1 MSDPIIGIFKRQN
14 EMNEKPRLRLGDI
27 KADILSLQNMVSDMK
42 MTNRVRLAAII
53 ERECELSRRRH
64 DLETAELK
72 TMRYSNEENERQ
84 EAKRVIKCA
93 QKKLFRVQ
101 QKIADLEWREQ
112 ELDEQMKHIKLPDLT
127 ELANDVKARKA
138 RLKGCQL
145 TYSGIEELKSDGEQS
160 ELEALAD
167 SLVAKLD
174 ALDARILEKRAILD
188 TPIDDLQLERLT
200 VESLER
206 SVPQE
211 PPDSLSASELAF
223 NIEMESVNEIEAQNR
238 ERRGDL
244 EARKSRLVR
253 RPVSPIVVRRKRYA
267 ATPSVKHQPYEFQ
280 NEQWL
285 SQINDLIDA
294 MMKRQE
300 NIDIMERDTI
310 ALKESYTEDQQQIE
324 DSWSYKMDDIRT
336 LKQRSDENEDMEI
349 QIDEMKEEIMELT
362 EVYHEVHA
370 QLEKK
375 QGQRDSVADRLN
387 SLYEIHPQLE
397 SQVGGLAER
406 KRAIERQAKRL
417 QKRRLEIEQLSAEV
431 DQLDGEYR
439 RYKQTIEELEEQID
453 DARQG
458 KKAVMTQVAPKR
470 REHVQFVQNF
480 TSMRPVFQYQ
490 TPVKPRRL
498 DDSFKPHDV
507 LGATGAVFKPSDD
520 QQDDFS
526 YEAMEESEE
535 EEYSKHPEVVPIAS
549 SHFPSLDDFT
559 YDDSVPKPESFD
571 DASDDQ
577 AIPEEESFSD
587 ASANIQEEEDLVDDF
602 APAASSEYE
611 SYHERRR
618 LVLPVFTGNKHHQKT
633 QEDSYQ
639 DDDDPRQTYYRTEQ
653 KSFYGV
659 GTIIP
664 KRTQNLSTSHLSTFG
679 TSDSSDDEDE
689 ITAVINSAIQALAM
703 PLASPTFHFP

>member
-14 EMNEKPRLRLGDI
+14 EMSEKPRLRLGDI

-42 MTNRVRLAAII
+42 MANRVRLAAII

-64 DLETAELK
+64 DLETAELR

-84 EAKRVIKCA
+84 EAKQVIKHA

-112 ELDEQMKHIKLPDLT
+112 ELDEQMQRIKLPDLT
-127 ELANDVKARKA
+127 ELANSVKERKA
-138 RLKGCQL
+138 RLKGANL
-145 TYSGIEELKSDGEQS
+145 SGMKESDCDGERS

-174 ALDARILEKRAILD
+174 DLDAKILEKRAILD

-211 PPDSLSASELAF
+211 PPDSLSASEMAF
-223 NIEMESVNEIEAQNR
+223 NIEMESVSEMEAQNR

-253 RPVSPIVVRRKRYA
+253 RPVSPIVARRKRYA
-267 ATPSVKHQPYEFQ
+267 ATPSVKHQPYELQ
-280 NEQWL
+280 SEQWL
-285 SQINDLIDA
+285 SQINDSIDA
-294 MMKRQE
+294 MTRRQE
-300 NIDIMERDTI
+300 KIDIMERDTI

-336 LKQRSDENEDMEI
+336 LKQRSDENEDLEI

-362 EVYHEVHA
+362 EEYHEIHA
-370 QLEKK
+370 RLEKR
-375 QGQRDSVADRLN
+375 QGQRDAVADRLN

-397 SQVGGLAER
+397 SQVGDLTER
-406 KRAIERQAKRL
+406 KRAIGRQAKRL
-417 QKRRLEIEQLSAEV
+417 QKRRLEIEQLSTEV

-439 RYKQTIEELEEQID
+439 RYKQTIEELEEQIA

-458 KKAVMTQVAPKR
+458 KTAAMTQVAPKR

-480 TSMRPVFQYQ
+480 ASMKPAFQYQ

-498 DDSFKPHDV
+498 DDSLKPRDV
-507 LGATGAVFKPSDD
+507 LGATFRPSDD
-520 QQDDFS
+520 QQDGS
-526 YEAMEESEE
+526 LTYESVEESEE

-571 DASDDQ
+571 ASDDQ
-577 AIPEEESFSD
+577 TIPEEESFSD
-587 ASANIQEEEDLVDDF
+587 TSANIQEEEDLVDDF

-618 LVLPVFTGNKHHQKT
+618 LVLPVFTGNKQHPQKT

-639 DDDDPRQTYYRTEQ
+639 DDDPRQTYYRTEQ

-679 TSDSSDDEDE
+679 TSDSSDDEDKVTD
-689 ITAVINSAIQALAM
+689 IIASAIQALAM
-703 PLASPTFHFP
+703 PLASPTFRFP